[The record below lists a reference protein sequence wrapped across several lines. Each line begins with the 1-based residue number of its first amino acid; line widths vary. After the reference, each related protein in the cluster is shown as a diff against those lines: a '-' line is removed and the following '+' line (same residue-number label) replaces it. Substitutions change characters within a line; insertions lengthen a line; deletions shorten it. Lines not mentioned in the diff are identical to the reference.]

1 MKVTKRQFYIDIFV
15 TNISNSKKVWK
26 GIKQIVHLKS
36 QGQSFT
42 NQNTQKQYCQLTDTK
57 SIANAFNKYFANIGN
72 HLASTIPNVDKSPQ
86 GYLTS
91 HSCDS
96 FYLFPTTAEEIENEI
111 SSLKTG
117 KADSGRL

>member
-36 QGQSFT
+36 QASHSLT
-42 NQNTQKQYCQLTDTK
+42 KILKNNCQLTDTK

-72 HLASTIPNVDKSPQ
+72 HRASTIPNVDKSPQ
-86 GYLTS
+86 GYLT
-91 HSCDS
+91 H
-96 FYLFPTTAEEIENEI
+96 
-111 SSLKTG
+111 SSLRPL
-117 KADSGRL
+117 S